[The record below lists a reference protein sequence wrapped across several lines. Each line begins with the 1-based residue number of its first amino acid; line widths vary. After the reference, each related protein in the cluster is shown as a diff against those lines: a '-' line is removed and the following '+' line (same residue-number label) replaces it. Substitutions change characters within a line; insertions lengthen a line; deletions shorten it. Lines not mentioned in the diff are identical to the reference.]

1 MIKRLVI
8 ILAISLIAKFSI
20 AQDYFDAVLLS
31 QNGYLG
37 TARSVSMG
45 NAFGALGGDFTS
57 ASINPAGIGVYRS
70 GEFSITP
77 SYTFANSSADYLG
90 STTNRNANLF
100 SFSNVGYVV
109 TTDNDDLSDG
119 IVSFSFAIG
128 YNRLKDFKS
137 KQRIIG
143 NNAETTLLDYYT
155 DYANDIN
162 NTLIFDPHF
171 EGMAYNTYL
180 VNDDP
185 DPEVVQG
192 IFFNDLGI
200 YESED
205 VAGGIGYYQT
215 GVAPHQ
221 QVKIVNTSG
230 SLNEFVLSFA
240 GNIQHRT
247 YFGATI
253 GIQTVDYLQ
262 SSRFSEFDNK
272 DESEFF
278 EHYDQD
284 ENVII
289 SGAGL
294 NLKLGFIHRI
304 SRNLR
309 FGVAFHTPTWYA
321 LNYESDKNINA
332 YFDQVVGDDYSGYQT
347 VWDDNNYNTYDYQ
360 LATPY
365 KALISAAY
373 QYGLR
378 LTLSVDYE
386 YLDYG
391 KSKFNDFSYDAF
403 DYTNKNLD
411 NRNYLAASNN
421 IRGGVEL
428 KITPAVSLRG
438 GYEFIGNAWEASHNN
453 QEIINSNDNLSIAS
467 FGLGYRGSDYFF
479 DFSLSRIYSQEQL
492 SVHQIP
498 VFQSSTY
505 YNNVAVNKHIA
516 NLTQNRYRASFTI
529 GMKF

>member
-1 MIKRLVI
+1 MIKRFVI
-8 ILAISLIAKFSI
+8 LLAVSFFAKFSI

-31 QNGYLG
+31 QNGYMG

-45 NAFGALGGDFTS
+45 NAFGALGGDFSS

-70 GEFSITP
+70 GEFTITP

-109 TTDNDDLSDG
+109 TTENKDIDDGL
-119 IVSFSFAIG
+119 VSFSFAIG
-128 YNRLKDFKS
+128 CNRLKDFKS
-137 KQRIIG
+137 KQRIVG
-143 NNAETTLLDYYT
+143 NNAQTSLLDYYT

-185 DPEVVQG
+185 DPEVVEG
-192 IFFNDLGI
+192 IFYNDLGK
-200 YESED
+200 YDWETVS
-205 VAGGIGYYQT
+205 GGIGYYQT

-221 QVKIVNTSG
+221 QVKIISTTG
-230 SLNEFVLSFA
+230 SINEFVLSFA
-240 GNIQHRT
+240 GNVQHRT

-253 GIQTVDYLQ
+253 GVQTVDYLQ
-262 SSRFSEFDNK
+262 SSRFSEIDNN
-272 DESEFF
+272 DESEYF

-284 ENVII
+284 ENIII

-304 SRNLR
+304 NRNLR
-309 FGVAFHTPTWYA
+309 FGAAFHTPTWYA
-321 LNYESDKNINA
+321 LTYESDKEINS
-332 YFDQVVGDDYSGYQT
+332 YFDKADDYNGYKT
-347 VWDDNNYNTYDYQ
+347 KWDDDNYNTFDYMMS
-360 LATPY
+360 TPF
-365 KALISAAY
+365 KAVLSAAY

-391 KSKFNDFSYDAF
+391 KSKFDDFSYDAF
-403 DYTNKNLD
+403 DYTNKNID

-421 IRGGVEL
+421 IRGGLEF
-428 KITPAVSLRG
+428 KITPSFSLRG
-438 GYEFIGNAWEASHNN
+438 GYEYIGNAWEASYNN
-453 QEIINSNDNLSIAS
+453 ESIINNNDNLSIAS
-467 FGLGYRGSDYFF
+467 CGFGYRESDYFI
-479 DFSLSRIYSQEQL
+479 DFSISRIYGQEKIA
-492 SVHQIP
+492 VHQIP
-498 VFQSSTY
+498 TLVDTDY
-505 YNNVAVNKHIA
+505 YENVAVNQHIA
-516 NLTQNRYRASFTI
+516 NLTQNRIRASFTI